1 MRQAASAKEAVKAGW
16 APMRREL
23 GSMGAGAVAAAPPSP
38 DCRALEMHR
47 MTICLRLILIRLTDD
62 SFVDDLCLHFR
73 RSGFTAQRAG
83 GSMIEVSRS
92 DAPSPEQARREI
104 ELHLTVW
111 RATNPGVGAELVG

>member
-1 MRQAASAKEAVKAGW
+1 VSSAQEAKEACL

-23 GSMGAGAVAAAPPSP
+23 GIRGGARLLRWSRPPP
-38 DCRALEMHR
+38 NCRAGDVSDDDSP
-47 MTICLRLILIRLTDD
+47 RLMLIRLSDD
-62 SFVDDLCLHFR
+62 SFVEDLCLHFH

-83 GSMIEVSRS
+83 GSMVEVSRS

>member
-1 MRQAASAKEAVKAGW
+1 L

-23 GSMGAGAVAAAPPSP
+23 GISRGARLLRWSRLLLIAA
-38 DCRALEMHR
+38 REMYW
-47 MTICLRLILIRLTDD
+47 MTIHLRLMLIRLTDD